1 MSGVIEQPEAV
12 SQATGLRDLT
22 HQGSTVEKAE
32 TSMREQSDGFPLS
45 TMNGKQSKARD
56 LED

>member
-1 MSGVIEQPEAV
+1 MSGVIEQPVVA
-12 SQATGLRDLT
+12 SQATGLRDLN

-32 TSMREQSDGFPLS
+32 TSMRDGLPLS